1 MFDFKKFLIDHWSN
15 ADHLHSFLATYGMKY
30 QRATLYKWFLRE
42 NIPAEGFAILLAL
55 LELDSGKPVS
65 IAGYMKDP
73 K

>member
-1 MFDFKKFLIDHWSN
+1 MFDFKKFLTDHWSN
-15 ADHLHSFLATYGMKY
+15 ADHLHSFLSTYGMSY

-55 LELDSGKPVS
+55 LELDSGKPAS
-65 IAGYMKDP
+65 IVDYMKDP